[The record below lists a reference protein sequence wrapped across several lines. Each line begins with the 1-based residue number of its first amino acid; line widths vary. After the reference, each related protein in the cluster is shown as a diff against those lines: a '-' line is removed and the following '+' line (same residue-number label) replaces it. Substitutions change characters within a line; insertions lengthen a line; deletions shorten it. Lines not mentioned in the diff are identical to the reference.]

1 MYAICDESQKKN
13 RHNVADVA
21 HGSAHVM
28 NEIASV
34 FLDY

>member
-1 MYAICDESQKKN
+1 MLFAMNHKKK

-28 NEIASV
+28 NEIALV

>member
-1 MYAICDESQKKN
+1 MYAICDESQKK

-34 FLDY
+34 FLEY

>member
-1 MYAICDESQKKN
+1 MLFAMNHKK